1 MRVMFGP
8 VNNACVSLSHTPLS
22 LLAETFLLVDST
34 GSENSSTDTDTDSDS
49 DATSNEHKE
58 GVNSARPTSMQ
69 TQRTGFSQ
77 RITLEVF
84 FLCLSASIVT
94 QAILETFLANQ
105 CHRGRQRS
113 GHHFREY
120 ASNTFQFQGY
130 LSDRF
135 SF

>member
-1 MRVMFGP
+1 MSCLASQQRL
-8 VNNACVSLSHTPLS
+8 CVAKSCSLP

-34 GSENSSTDTDTDSDS
+34 ESENSSTDTDSDS
-49 DATSNEHKE
+49 DTTSNEHKE
-58 GVNSARPTSMQ
+58 GVNSARHAGPQ

-77 RITLEVF
+77 WIALKVF
-84 FLCLSASIVT
+84 LLFLGTSIVT

-105 CHRGRQRS
+105 RRRGCQRS

-120 ASNTFQFQGY
+120 ARSAFQFQGY
-130 LSDRF
+130 SNDRF